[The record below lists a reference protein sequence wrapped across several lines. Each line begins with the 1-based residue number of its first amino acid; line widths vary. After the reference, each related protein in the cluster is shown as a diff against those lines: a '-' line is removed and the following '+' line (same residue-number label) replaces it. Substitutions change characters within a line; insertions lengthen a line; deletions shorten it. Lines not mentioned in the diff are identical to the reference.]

1 MKRACHML
9 CPKCSAEMTEG
20 FIDNA
25 KCPLYWK
32 PQWYEEDIISFHSRK
47 HGGKQLLGDGGYL
60 LGGVLPLFIAAPAIS
75 CL

>member
-9 CPKCSAEMTEG
+9 WPKCSAEMTEG

-32 PQWYEEDIISFHSRK
+32 PQGYEEDIFSFYSEST
-47 HGGKQLLGDGGYL
+47 
-60 LGGVLPLFIAAPAIS
+60 AASYSSETAATCS
-75 CL
+75 AAV